1 MSASPLGVMQGR
13 LLPKYRGRYQ
23 AHPCGYW
30 QDEFPLA
37 AGLGLASI
45 EFIVDFEDA
54 DQNPLMRD
62 SGPDEILALCEKT
75 GVAVKSVCADYF
87 MDSPLH
93 GVDEGSARA
102 STQALSRLM
111 RNCARVGIEDI
122 VIPCVDRS
130 RMKDRADRAE
140 FSTRLLPLVE
150 SAAKSRLRL
159 SLETDLAPE
168 PFAELLHGLDPA
180 VVTVNYDMGNSASLG
195 YDAAQEFAAYGA
207 RISDVHIKDR
217 TLGGGSVPLG
227 TGAVDFQKVFNLLAS
242 SSYRGPLIMQAF
254 RDDEGLAVFKRQLDW
269 IRPFAAQCAQETRQA

>member
-1 MSASPLGVMQGR
+1 MSAPLLGVMQGR

-37 AGLGLASI
+37 ASLGLASI

-54 DQNPLMRD
+54 DKNPLMRD
-62 SGPDEILALCEKT
+62 SGPDEILALCKKT
-75 GVAVKSVCADYF
+75 GVTVKSVCADYF

-93 GVDEGSARA
+93 GVDEKSARA
-102 STQALSRLM
+102 SAQALSRLM
-111 RNCARVGIEDI
+111 RNCARVGIEDV

-130 RMKDRADRAE
+130 RLKDRTDCEE
-140 FSTRLLPLVE
+140 FSARLLPLVE

-168 PFAELLHGLDPA
+168 PFSELLHGLDPA

-195 YDAAQEFAAYGA
+195 YDATQEFAAYGT

-217 TLGGGSVPLG
+217 ALGGGSVPLG
-227 TGAVDFQKVFNLLAS
+227 TGAMDFQKVFKLLANL
-242 SSYRGPLIMQAF
+242 SYRGPLIMQAF

-269 IRPFAAQCAQETRQA
+269 IQPLVAQCTADIRRA